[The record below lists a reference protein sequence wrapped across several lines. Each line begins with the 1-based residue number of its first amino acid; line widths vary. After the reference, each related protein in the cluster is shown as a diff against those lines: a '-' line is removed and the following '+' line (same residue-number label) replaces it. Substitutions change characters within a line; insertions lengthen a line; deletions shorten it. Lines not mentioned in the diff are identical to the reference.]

1 MYHIIS
7 KMWFLFSLLPF
18 RALYFLSDILY
29 FPLYYCIRYRR
40 KIVRK
45 NLLNAFPEKDLK
57 TIIKIEKKFYS
68 FFCDYIVETVK
79 MFSLSEKNIRKRM
92 TFEGADDVIR
102 EMGNDKSCIL
112 NLGHYCNWEWI
123 TSIPLHLSANSR
135 FCFGQIYQPLQNK
148 LFDKLF
154 LKIRGRFNA
163 QSIPRKN
170 VLRNIIGL
178 KKENRQFVI
187 GFISDQ
193 TPQRRSDHRWID
205 FLNQDTCVFLGAE
218 HIARKTQSVV
228 FYLDITRIKRGYYN
242 CRFVLLSSNPH
253 QLPEYALTDMYFQHL
268 EETIRR
274 NPPYW
279 LWSHNRW
286 KRPRTVKT

>member
-7 KMWFLFSLLPF
+7 KIWFLFSLLPF
-18 RALYFLSDILY
+18 RALYFFSDILY

-68 FFCDYIVETVK
+68 FFCDYIVETIK

-92 TFEGADDVIR
+92 TFEGLDDVIR

-123 TSIPLHLSANSR
+123 TSIPLHLSDNSR
-135 FCFGQIYQPLQNK
+135 LCFGQVYQPLQNK

-163 QSIPRKN
+163 QSIPRKS
-170 VLRNIIGL
+170 VFRNIIGL
-178 KKENRQFVI
+178 KKENKQFVI

-193 TPQRRSDHRWID
+193 TPQGNSDHRWID

-242 CRFVLLSSNPH
+242 CKFVLLSACPH
-253 QLPEYALTDMYFQHL
+253 QLPEHALTDMYFRHL
-268 EETIRR
+268 EETIRH
-274 NPPYW
+274 NP
-279 LWSHNRW
+279 
-286 KRPRTVKT
+286 